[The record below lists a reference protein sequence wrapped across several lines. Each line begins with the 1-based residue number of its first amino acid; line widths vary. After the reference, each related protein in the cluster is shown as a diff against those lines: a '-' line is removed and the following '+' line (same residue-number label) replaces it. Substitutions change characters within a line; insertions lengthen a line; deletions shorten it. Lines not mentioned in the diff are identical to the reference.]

1 MTQAADVT
9 NPEHVLLGIIL
20 TEPDLVDQT
29 ALNPLDLS
37 EPRCERLWTLV
48 SDRHA
53 EGLPN
58 TMMDLLPFVL
68 REQMPGMDG
77 GWLAD
82 LHAIGVLSGA
92 HSLHHTVETVR
103 QIATQRRLV
112 MAGTRIAQMASVSAE
127 EAVAL
132 EEEAHAQIEQ
142 VFAGGRSQIATAYEA
157 LDGVLAD
164 LAVPRRAPIPTPW
177 TGLNNLINGW
187 SPGRL
192 YTLAAATGGGKSIL
206 MGQIARSMAVHGMVG
221 ICSLEMTQEEIIHRS
236 IASIAKIDLGSLT
249 NPPLPEPIFRQIE
262 RVAEK
267 GKFEP
272 LKNMH
277 IDDRPNVTIF
287 DIERFARDLARKG
300 QLTALFVDY
309 VQVVKWHGTEST
321 PMRERLAVIS
331 WRLKALSKTLEIPV
345 FMLAQVNRTGQARE
359 KGEPTMNDLRDSADL
374 ENNSDAIIMVWI
386 EDEERPEQA
395 MMKVAKARGWRTGKF
410 RLLRLGQYA
419 MFDNAD
425 SGDFSAGWS

>member
-1 MTQAADVT
+1 MTQVADVT
-9 NPEHVLLGIIL
+9 NPEHVLLGIVL
-20 TEPDLVDQT
+20 SEPDLIDQ
-29 ALNPLDLS
+29 AVLDPRDLA
-37 EPRCERLWTLV
+37 EPRCERLWAILAE
-48 SDRHA
+48 RCA
-53 EGLPN
+53 EGLPV
-58 TMMDLLPFVL
+58 TMMDLLPLVL
-68 REQMPGMDG
+68 REEMPGMDG

-82 LHAIGVLSGA
+82 LHAIGVMAGA
-92 HSLHHTVETVR
+92 HSLHHTVEVVR
-103 QIATQRRLV
+103 QVATQRKLV
-112 MAGTRIAQMASVSAE
+112 MAGTRIAQMAAVSAE

-142 VFAGGRSQIATAYEA
+142 VFAGGRREITTAFEA
-157 LDGVLAD
+157 MDGVLAD

-177 TGLNNLINGW
+177 LGLNTLINGW

-206 MGQIARSMAVHGMVG
+206 MGQIAGSMAEHGTVG
-221 ICSLEMTQEEIIHRS
+221 VCSLEMTEEEIIHRS
-236 IASIAKIDLGSLT
+236 IARIAKIDLGSLT
-249 NPPLPEPIFRQIE
+249 NPPLPEPIFRHIE
-262 RVAEK
+262 RTAQA

-272 LKNMH
+272 LKNVV

-300 QLTALFVDY
+300 PLMALFVDY
-309 VQVVKWHGTEST
+309 VQVVKWHGAEST
-321 PMRERLAVIS
+321 PMRERLAIIS

-386 EDEERPEQA
+386 ENEEAPEQA

-425 SGDFSAGWS
+425 TGDFSSGWS